1 MSYDEKSRQ
10 ATTSGNGAATLEPSQ
25 SSYRSPDGPER
36 CTVSGDGSLHAGED
50 DLNVEQDSLKI
61 KSPSSKQRSRSPSNK
76 IAYASSHKRV
86 SLPFSVGWTRFRI
99 LTRRVSR
106 RPWNGS
112 IILQHYSKN
121 TQIGKLVLHYSRESV
136 LMCLNFIYHLSRS
149 IHLRSCS
156 LITHL
161 NSFLVPSSYWQTGIR
176 TRPTTRSLHGSFR
189 LNYLMVI
196 WISIDGRRN
205 ISGLN
210 FNKRMWI
217 ISYPS
222 CVSSNWSDFR
232 LNPDRPTLT
241 ASHRHLE

>member
-1 MSYDEKSRQ
+1 MDPVSYLNTSSFQTPVEWVHHTTALLQEYANRQ
-10 ATTSGNGAATLEPSQ
+10 I
-25 SSYRSPDGPER
+25 SPPLFKR
-36 CTVSGDGSLHAGED
+36 ISI
-50 DLNVEQDSLKI
+50 NVC
-61 KSPSSKQRSRSPSNK
+61 P
-76 IAYASSHKRV
+76 
-86 SLPFSVGWTRFRI
+86 
-99 LTRRVSR
+99 
-106 RPWNGS
+106 
-112 IILQHYSKN
+112 
-121 TQIGKLVLHYSRESV
+121 
-136 LMCLNFIYHLSRS
+136 NFIYHLSRS